1 MAMEHYDIVIIGA
14 GPAGCNLA
22 RLIQTHHR
30 VLLLDGSFH
39 HPKVCAGLLSPDAI
53 RLLRRYRIELPTEIF
68 CDPQLDSVRV
78 IDLHRKVYRH
88 YPRSYV
94 NVDRAAFDRFLLTLV
109 GTNVSILGARC
120 LDISAHS
127 GGYRLRLRTAD
138 GSETY
143 VTAHCIVGAD
153 GASSIVRHTL
163 FRETD
168 IQKYVSIQQTFVAEG
183 FNPYYSCIFDP
194 ATSDSCSWIFFK
206 GNRMVFGGAFAPRG
220 CRAAFE
226 KQKRRLIASGMV
238 DVKAF
243 DSPISTEACLVSRPH
258 FSEGVFLGNK
268 TAFLIGEAAGFISP
282 SSFEGISYALSSGEA
297 LAKAINT
304 AQSLGEVIRYYRR
317 RTNSLRFKV
326 KFKCIKRPF
335 MYGKLW
341 RAIIMKSRIGS
352 ISKR

>member
-1 MAMEHYDIVIIGA
+1 MKHYDIVVIGA

-22 RLIQTHHR
+22 RLIQTDHSI
-30 VLLLDGSFH
+30 LLLDGSFH

-53 RLLRRYRIELPTEIF
+53 RLLRRYKIDLPKEIL

-78 IDLHRKVYRH
+78 IDLHQNMYRH
-88 YPRSYV
+88 YPRAYV

-120 LDISAHS
+120 LDISQHTE
-127 GGYRLRLRTAD
+127 GYCLHLRGAD
-138 GSETY
+138 GTECH
-143 VTAHCIVGAD
+143 VTARCIVGAD
-153 GASSIVRHTL
+153 GASSLVRRTL
-163 FRETD
+163 FKEAD
-168 IQKYVSIQQTFVAEG
+168 IQKYVSIQQTFATEG
-183 FNPYYSCIFDP
+183 LNPYYSCIFDP

-206 GNRMVFGGAFAPRG
+206 GDRLVFGGAFVPRG

-226 KQKRRLIASGMV
+226 EQKRRLVTSGMV
-238 DVKAF
+238 DMNAF
-243 DSPISTEACLVSRPH
+243 DTPISTEACLVSRPR
-258 FSEGVFLGNK
+258 FAKGIFLGNE

-297 LAKAINT
+297 LAKAINS
-304 AQSLGEVIRYYRR
+304 ARSLCEVIRHYRR
-317 RTNSLRFKV
+317 QTRSLRLKV

-335 MYGKLW
+335 MYGKRW
-341 RAIIMKSRIGS
+341 RALIMRSRIGS